1 MSTNLLFLFKKN
13 VLFFNQSLYI
23 ILSIYIL
30 IYIFFVLINVKMVK
44 KTIPIVSVFYLLLLI
59 KCRQFPCSN
68 FNNINTLIML

>member
-1 MSTNLLFLFKKN
+1 MFFFLIKACIYY
-13 VLFFNQSLYI
+13 LYI
-23 ILSIYIL
+23 YS
-30 IYIFFVLINVKMVK
+30 YIFFVLINVKMVK